1 LATRFSEANNS
12 LPSLRQANAEG
23 SESGAVTFSP
33 FKGSLYSAPVQ
44 FEKLFFTAVS
54 DKYYFC
60 VIKQCSEI
68 IYQHNSMAL
77 IILIVLVIFIAVTAT
92 FDQRLRR
99 TTLWAGR
106 VISEPEILA
115 QMPRGMQDAITPPVL
130 TFLTVAILSARILI
144 LIVGTFFL
152 SWYTGLFALILSFI
166 LSKLFGLLIPST
178 LPFYL
183 QFLLR
188 DMHRRNADYTRDRD
202 FQRATASQDMISELS
217 LLVSSASNLS
227 IQVPTTLQALSAK
240 KDKLFD

>member
-1 LATRFSEANNS
+1 MT
-12 LPSLRQANAEG
+12 
-23 SESGAVTFSP
+23 
-33 FKGSLYSAPVQ
+33 
-44 FEKLFFTAVS
+44 
-54 DKYYFC
+54 
-60 VIKQCSEI
+60 
-68 IYQHNSMAL
+68 L
-77 IILIVLVIFIAVTAT
+77 IILIVLVIFIALTAT

-99 TTLWAGR
+99 ATLWAGR

-152 SWYTGLFALILSFI
+152 TWYAGILALILSFI

-183 QFLLR
+183 HFLLR

-217 LLVSSASNLS
+217 LLVSSAGNLPV
-227 IQVPTTLQALSAK
+227 QVPTTLQALRAT
-240 KDKLFD
+240 KDNPL